1 MNYQNEPNIPGIE
14 YQHQVSK
21 YADNLKT
28 IYQNEPNIPSI
39 ETVLFYGLSAP
50 EFIPPVLHK
59 LDNNKIRQ
67 NIYFNERDGVHF
79 ESIFEFKGTG
89 QRILI
94 QGSPGTGK
102 STLVHQLT
110 QEWTNKT
117 GKISECPLLLRITL
131 RELRGAEQ
139 PLNLSS
145 LMTMNNN
152 IIVDRALELFLYEPV
167 NNGKICII
175 FDGLDEYPP
184 AYTDPSNFIYRV
196 LKRDLLKPAT
206 VIVTSRPEA
215 YKNFFELCG
224 TSSGFHCYA
233 LTGFDSHGIEEY
245 IMRNI
250 EDQNY
255 AFNFTNYLKER
266 PVLYRLCSS
275 PLHLAVLV
283 NSAKGESEFPSTL
296 TKAYIKSLT
305 KYLKREVQ
313 RTTEPCHELQ
323 LDKFVSLQECHQD
336 LAETVANVSKLAYDS
351 LIVYDLN
358 LTLHGRNLKYAKT
371 QFLEVEIHSYLPNSE
386 SYGLLSAHQQYILDK
401 YKTMPR
407 VTKFSF
413 PHLVV
418 QEFWAAYHTAI
429 TMKIDISDYDT
440 RIFLHKPY
448 LYFACGLY
456 YSNASLLNQTF
467 KLLLVNFQNQTWPGL
482 LNDFSMCGF
491 ESERS
496 SDVLAH
502 TLLHLYGP
510 RLKLDHVA
518 PFSNSSSHPEVLH
531 FQSLLGH
538 IHSNITQIHF
548 TQYAPSLRLYIEA
561 ISNPFPFLNTIDVH
575 MQFPTI
581 MKTGVK
587 YLPDFSENLQLFL
600 NRPTMPS
607 LPKMKWFLPMDILV
621 DQNFTNLLEGGFDMT
636 IEHMDVTVVGTIVS
650 EVPRD
655 LQIYAS
661 CPLQWNLFPV
671 VKISSGEFNTFL
683 GRFTM
688 AFHKLKGINFTVVT
702 QLLLLDC
709 TYVKTFL
716 QTLHNSSTLVQNTEI
731 VDTCSYSY
739 ISYTPSD
746 NGSVYM
752 MLHNST
758 SNTQHILTLEL
769 STGFIHDDLHTTQYC
784 TNKQLYMLL

>member
-1 MNYQNEPNIPGIE
+1 MNYRNEPNIPGIE
-14 YQHQVSK
+14 
-21 YADNLKT
+21 
-28 IYQNEPNIPSI
+28 
-39 ETVLFYGLSAP
+39 TVLFYDLNAP

-59 LDNNKIRQ
+59 LDNNKNRQ
-67 NIYFNERDGVHF
+67 NTYFNERDGVHF

-102 STLVHQLT
+102 STLVYQLI

-131 RELRGAEQ
+131 RELREVEQ
-139 PLNLSS
+139 PLNLST
-145 LMTMNNN
+145 LMAMNN
-152 IIVDRALELFLYEPV
+152 IIVDRDLELFLSEPV
-167 NNGKICII
+167 NIGKICII
-175 FDGLDEYPP
+175 FDGLDEYSP

-215 YKNFFELCG
+215 YENFLELCG
-224 TSSGFHCYA
+224 TSSGFHCYE

-245 IMRNI
+245 ITRNT

-266 PVLYRLCSS
+266 PVLYQLCSS

-283 NSAKGESEFPSTL
+283 DSAKGESEFPSTL
-296 TKAYIKSLT
+296 TEAYIKSLT
-305 KYLKREVQ
+305 KYLRREVK
-313 RTTEPCHELQ
+313 RTTKTCHKLQ
-323 LDKFVSLQECHQD
+323 LHKFVSLQECHQD

-351 LIVYDLN
+351 LTVYDLN
-358 LTLHGRNLKYAKT
+358 LTLHGHNLKYAQT
-371 QFLEVEIHSYLPNSE
+371 QFLEEEIRSYLPNSE
-386 SYGLLSAHQQYILDK
+386 SYGLLSVRQKYIQDK
-401 YKTMPR
+401 YITMPR
-407 VTKFSF
+407 ETKFSF
-413 PHLVV
+413 PHLFV

-429 TMKIDISDYDT
+429 TMKIDVSDYDT

-491 ESERS
+491 ESEHS

-538 IHSNITQIHF
+538 IHSSITQIHF

-561 ISNPFPFLNTIDVH
+561 ISNPFPLLNMIDVH
-575 MQFPTI
+575 LQFPTI
-581 MKTGVK
+581 VKTGVN

-600 NRPTMPS
+600 NKATMPS

-621 DQNFTNLLEGGFDMT
+621 DQNFTNLLEGGFSMT

-650 EVPRD
+650 EMPSD

-661 CPLQWNLFPV
+661 CSLQWKLFPV
-671 VKISSGEFNTFL
+671 VKTSSEEFNTFL
-683 GRFTM
+683 SRFTM

-716 QTLHNSSTLVQNTEI
+716 QTLHNSTLVQKTEI

-739 ISYTPSD
+739 ISYTSSD

-758 SNTQHILTLEL
+758 SNTQRILTLEL
-769 STGFIHDDLHTTQYC
+769 STGVIHDDLHTTHNC